1 MFYLPIYFTGIEI
14 LLSGNDGSSVTVA
27 AYFGDAMEVDINGD
41 KVTIP
46 DGVSNDRARVTN
58 IYITCL
64 STTFKVLYN

>member
-1 MFYLPIYFTGIEI
+1 M
-14 LLSGNDGSSVTVA
+14 SGSDGSSVTVT

-64 STTFKVLYN
+64 PASFKVCSTVYN